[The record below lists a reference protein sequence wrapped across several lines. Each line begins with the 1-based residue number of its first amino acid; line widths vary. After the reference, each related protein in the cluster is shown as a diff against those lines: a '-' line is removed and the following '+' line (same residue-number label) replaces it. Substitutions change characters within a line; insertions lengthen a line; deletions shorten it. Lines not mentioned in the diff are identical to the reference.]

1 VGANNSDLLRLGP
14 AALESI
20 AKANL
25 KQETHTL
32 SAISTDYANRTG
44 TNKIGDAIADATKGQ
59 TADEKKMHTGA
70 LMNFMQAS
78 PADREAALAKLQ
90 EVHEKLEEAHP
101 EKFKNLGKRLEEKK
115 AETNTAEKTA
125 KKENATTGA
134 KDAKANI
141 KEVKAN
147 AEETKK
153 GTTKSRLL
161 ATLD

>member
-32 SAISTDYANRTG
+32 SAKEARFSTDYANRTG

-59 TADEKKMHTGA
+59 TPNEKKMHNGA

-78 PADREAALAKLQ
+78 PADREAASAKLQ
-90 EVHEKLEEAHP
+90 EVHKKLEEAHP
-101 EKFKNLGKRLEEKK
+101 EKFKNLGKRLEEK

-125 KKENATTGA
+125 KKRKCHDG
-134 KDAKANI
+134 
-141 KEVKAN
+141 
-147 AEETKK
+147 
-153 GTTKSRLL
+153 G
-161 ATLD
+161 